1 MISIIIPIY
10 NVEDYLNKCI
20 DSIIYQ
26 TYSDWELI
34 LVDDGSFDSSP
45 AICDSYATC
54 DSRIKVIH
62 KINEGVSKARN
73 IGIEIAQ
80 GEYIV
85 FCDADDYVDPNYLKQ
100 FLKNNKNA
108 DLVITGYYFDTNN
121 IVYSYKI
128 YQEAYCKNLE
138 EIKKHFFLQNLK
150 SNGYPWGKFYKHE
163 IIKSNHLRFN
173 EHLQINED
181 HLFVF
186 QYLLC
191 CKTIYI
197 TPSKDYH
204 YTVFRGNNIDSLKKA
219 TKIVFISEFAK
230 QQILNHISLD
240 ESKMTVIPNPVDPTF
255 KKSPKDFNQH
265 KPRILHIG
273 TLSRK
278 NLNRSIC
285 ALEGINCHLR
295 IIGNIDETTKKLLL
309 EKGIE
314 YSCNSNL
321 THRQIVD
328 EYCKADIIN
337 FPSLFEG
344 FGMPIIEGQAI
355 GRVVVTSNIPPMID
369 IAGDGAAIVDPYSV
383 DSIHHIYSKIITD
396 NNYRNNI
403 ITKGLKNAE
412 RFKVETIAKL
422 YLNIYNQIEIE
433 K

>member
-1 MISIIIPIY
+1 MNVNYFFRNNKAGFSIGTVFKTI
-10 NVEDYLNKCI
+10 V
-20 DSIIYQ
+20 
-26 TYSDWELI
+26 
-34 LVDDGSFDSSP
+34 
-45 AICDSYATC
+45 
-54 DSRIKVIH
+54 
-62 KINEGVSKARN
+62 NEAEKY
-73 IGIEIAQ
+73 IEISSFYLPSPSASILSILQ
-80 GEYIV
+80 NGIYALHKSHKGEI
-85 FCDADDYVDPNYLKQ
+85 NH
-100 FLKNNKNA
+100 
-108 DLVITGYYFDTNN
+108 ITGDAHYLLYFLNSKKTIITVHD
-121 IVYSYKI
+121 IMYYSY
-128 YQEAYCKNLE
+128 LSG
-138 EIKKHFFLQNLK
+138 IKKKIWKFL
-150 SNGYPWGKFYKHE
+150 Y
-163 IIKSNHLRFN
+163 
-173 EHLQINED
+173 
-181 HLFVF
+181 
-186 QYLLC
+186 
-191 CKTIYI
+191 
-197 TPSKDYH
+197 
-204 YTVFRGNNIDSLKKA
+204 IDSLKKA

-321 THRQIVD
+321 THRQIGD

>member
-1 MISIIIPIY
+1 MNVNYFFRNNKAGFSIGTVFKTI
-10 NVEDYLNKCI
+10 V
-20 DSIIYQ
+20 
-26 TYSDWELI
+26 
-34 LVDDGSFDSSP
+34 
-45 AICDSYATC
+45 
-54 DSRIKVIH
+54 
-62 KINEGVSKARN
+62 NEAEKY
-73 IGIEIAQ
+73 IEISSFYLPSPSASILSILQ
-80 GEYIV
+80 NGIYALHKSHKGEI
-85 FCDADDYVDPNYLKQ
+85 NH
-100 FLKNNKNA
+100 
-108 DLVITGYYFDTNN
+108 ITGDAHYLLYFLNSKKTIITVHD
-121 IVYSYKI
+121 IMYYSYLSGI
-128 YQEAYCKNLE
+128 KN
-138 EIKKHFFLQNLK
+138 
-150 SNGYPWGKFYKHE
+150 
-163 IIKSNHLRFN
+163 
-173 EHLQINED
+173 
-181 HLFVF
+181 
-186 QYLLC
+186 
-191 CKTIYI
+191 
-197 TPSKDYH
+197 
-204 YTVFRGNNIDSLKKA
+204 
-219 TKIVFISEFAK
+219 
-230 QQILNHISLD
+230 
-240 ESKMTVIPNPVDPTF
+240 PTF